1 MAALEIP
8 VMVAEAELDGD
19 LVKTEVARLL
29 YWVPCPGVRYYTYDY
44 RPALEERIRHWA
56 KDAEGKTD

>member
-19 LVKTEVARLL
+19 LVKTEVAPLF

-44 RPALEERIRHWA
+44 RPALEKRIRHWA